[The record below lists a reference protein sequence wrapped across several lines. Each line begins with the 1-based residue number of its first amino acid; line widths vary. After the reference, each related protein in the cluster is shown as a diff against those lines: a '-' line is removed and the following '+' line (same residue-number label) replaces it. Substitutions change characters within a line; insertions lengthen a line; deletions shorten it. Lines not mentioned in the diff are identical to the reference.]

1 MDAWFWMW
9 VILAV
14 ALSAAEIFTAG
25 FFLLPIGIGAGLAA
39 VANYFGLS
47 STVQWMTFL
56 GSAAVLFFLMRGF
69 ADRLTHEPPQR
80 MGADRLIG
88 KRGRVIEALV
98 PHSPLGTVRVE
109 REEWKAETPD
119 DTPVPEG
126 REIEVLAIEGSHLI
140 VSLVD
145 DSAAT

>member
-14 ALSAAEIFTAG
+14 VLSAAEIFTAG
-25 FFLLPIGIGAGLAA
+25 FFLLPIGLGAGLAA
-39 VANYFGLS
+39 AVNYLGMS
-47 STVQWMTFL
+47 SAVQWATFL
-56 GSAAVLFFLMRGF
+56 GSAVVLFFLMHGL

-88 KRGRVIEALV
+88 KRGSVIEALV
-98 PHSPLGTVRVE
+98 PHSPLGMVRVE
-109 REEWKAETPD
+109 REEWRAETPD

-140 VSLVD
+140 VAPRE
-145 DSAAT
+145 DSVAS